1 MQNARSFH
9 KIYINSKSHQKRQK
23 GYVISNMKD
32 KEQNIEQLVRF
43 LQDTNT
49 TVWIIPFWRIIV
61 LEIFLPD

>member
-1 MQNARSFH
+1 
-9 KIYINSKSHQKRQK
+9 
-23 GYVISNMKD
+23 MKD